1 METITR
7 RPAVNDDISQPSWNT
22 AAFYK
27 ASGSVPPAGSDA
39 AGNEGDLAS
48 VIESRLDR
56 KRYLDHHWTGSFFD
70 YLDMVNANPGV
81 MRNAYQRA
89 FDAIMAH
96 GSEHYKLFKR
106 ECVRYHFFSDPFDR
120 GQDAIFGL
128 DFALMQ
134 LVDFFRSAAEGY
146 GTDKRILLLHGPVGS
161 SKSTIAR
168 ILKKGMEHYS
178 RTQEGALYS
187 YSWLLNSNCEV
198 EPVATAGG
206 TREAVKSH
214 EFICPMH
221 EEPLLLVPREA
232 REDIMARLNAKYRP
246 EHHNGRLKLQG
257 EPCPFCRKV
266 VEDLMRFYDGEWKK
280 VMEHVKVRR
289 IVLSEKDRVGIGTF
303 QPKDEKNQDSTELT
317 GDINYRKIAQFGSD
331 SDPRAFN
338 FDGELNIANRGVC
351 EFIEVLKLDVAFLYD
366 LLGASQ
372 EHSIKPKKFAQTH
385 IDEVIIGHTNEPE
398 YKRLQ
403 NNELMEAFRDRTIK
417 IDVPYNIKLDDEIK
431 IYQKD
436 FSPERIKGMH
446 IAPHTL
452 EVAAMWAVLTRLEEP
467 KKAGLTLLQK
477 LKLYNGKSIPGF
489 TEDSIKELKEESHRE
504 GMSGISPRYIQD
516 KVSNALVS
524 RGAIEDRTV
533 NPFMVINELE
543 QGISGHSLINDE
555 NTRKRFRELLAVV
568 KEEYEDIIKGEVQRA
583 ISADEDAIRRLC
595 ANYIESV
602 RAYTQKEK
610 VLNKYTGKYDEPDER
625 LMRSIEE
632 KIEIPES
639 RKDDFR
645 QEIMNYIGALALDN
659 RKFEFNTNA
668 RLYKALELKLFEDQ
682 RDTIKL
688 KNLVSSVVDDETQKK
703 IDVVKQRLIKNFGYN
718 ETSATD
724 VLNYVASIFA
734 RGDSKSR

>member
-1 METITR
+1 MPED
-7 RPAVNDDISQPSWNT
+7 RPTSFT
-22 AAFYK
+22 ASSA
-27 ASGSVPPAGSDA
+27 ASNGGSV
-39 AGNEGDLAS
+39 DLAG
-48 VIESRLDR
+48 IIDARLDR
-56 KRYLDHHWTGSFFD
+56 KRFQEHHWSGTFWD
-70 YLDMVNANPGV
+70 YLDIAMRTPAVC
-81 MRNAYQRA
+81 RNAYQRLY
-89 FDAIMAH
+89 DAVVSC
-96 GSEHYKLFKR
+96 GNEKYRLFKK
-106 ECVRYHFFSDPFDR
+106 ECIRYHFFSDPFGNGAD
-120 GQDAIFGL
+120 GIYGL

-134 LVDFFRSAAEGY
+134 LVDVLRSAAEGY

-168 ILKKGMEHYS
+168 LLKKGFEAYS
-178 RTQEGALYS
+178 RTDEGALYS
-187 YSWLLNSNCEV
+187 FSWMLDEHCGVSS
-198 EPVATAGG
+198 AGMSS
-206 TREAVKSH
+206 RQAVMTH
-214 EFICPMH
+214 EFACPMH
-221 EEPLLLVPREA
+221 EDPLVLIPKEA
-232 REDIMARLNAKYRP
+232 RADIVSKLNERYKP
-246 EHHNGRLKLQG
+246 QHHNGRLKIVG
-257 EPCPFCRKV
+257 DPDPFCRKIL
-266 VEDLMRFYDGEWKK
+266 EDLMTFYNGDFKA
-280 VMEHVKVRR
+280 VMNHVKVRR

-317 GDINYRKIAQFGSD
+317 GDINYRKIAMYGSD

-372 EHSIKPKKFAQTH
+372 EHTIKPKKFAQTY

-403 NNELMEAFRDRTIK
+403 SNEMMEAFRDRTIK
-417 IDVPYNIKLDDEIK
+417 IDVPYNIRLDDEIK

-436 FSPERIKGMH
+436 FGADRIKNIH
-446 IAPHTL
+446 VAPHTL
-452 EVAAMWAVLTRLEEP
+452 EVAAMWAVLTRLDEP
-467 KKAGLTLLQK
+467 KKAGLSLLQK

-489 TEDSIKELKEESHRE
+489 TEDSVKELKEEAPRE
-504 GMSGISPRYIQD
+504 GMNGISPRYIQD
-516 KVSNALVS
+516 KISNALVS
-524 RGAIEDRTV
+524 RQALEERSI
-533 NPFMVINELE
+533 NPFMVINEIEGGLAN
-543 QGISGHSLINDE
+543 HSLISDE
-555 NTRKRFRELLAVV
+555 NLRKRYRELLAVV

-595 ANYIESV
+595 ANYIENV
-602 RAYTQKEK
+602 RAYTQKERVK
-610 VLNKYTGKYDEPDER
+610 NRYTGRDEEPDDR

-645 QEIMNYIGALALDN
+645 QEIMNYIGALALDGK
-659 RKFEFNTNA
+659 KFEYNTNA
-668 RLYKALELKLFEDQ
+668 RLYRALELKLFEDQ

-688 KNLVSSVVDDETQKK
+688 KNLVSSVVDDETQQK
-703 IDVVKQRLIKNFGYN
+703 IDIVKQRLIKQFGYN